1 MDDILVSPPTEE
13 AHLAALDQ
21 VMARLEKHGLR
32 RKLAKC
38 SFLENSEHVE
48 HGTYEHGFHPME
60 DKVEAIS
67 NAEEFFWPTFRHYC
81 FLCTS
86 FCKQT
91 PNGIRHY
98 VVKRHSKPVSWT
110 LTLSE
115 RKYAQIEKVLSMFFL
130 V

>member
-21 VMARLEKHGLR
+21 VMARVEKHGLR

-48 HGTYEHGFHPME
+48 HGIYEHGFHPME

-67 NAEEFFWPTFRHYC
+67 NAEEFFGQPFDITASFALAFASRHQME
-81 FLCTS
+81 FVIML
-86 FCKQT
+86 
-91 PNGIRHY
+91 
-98 VVKRHSKPVSWT
+98 
-110 LTLSE
+110 
-115 RKYAQIEKVLSMFFL
+115 
-130 V
+130 